1 MFTMKKSLLLI
12 FFLGV
17 ISLSLCKQK
26 RNADEEGNEVSG
38 GEAKVEE
45 VKRFK
50 TWKNRPILSS
60 CSGIIKG

>member
-1 MFTMKKSLLLI
+1 MFTMKKSLLLL

-26 RNADEEGNEVSG
+26 RYADEEGNEVSG

-50 TWKNRPILSS
+50 TWKRPPFQTS
-60 CSGIIKG
+60 CSGIIKE

>member
-1 MFTMKKSLLLI
+1 MFTMKKSLLLL

-26 RNADEEGNEVSG
+26 RHADEEGNEVSG

-50 TWKNRPILSS
+50 TWKRPPFQTS
-60 CSGIIKG
+60 CSGIIKE